1 MGAQW
6 AHSGHS
12 MGSGSILDI
21 QGGGRACPVRGL
33 GMCVSVCAS
42 TARSSAPSTPVP
54 PPAPPMATGI
64 TARLMGSHLTSWE
77 RAKCTWSRLVPG
89 CVPAGSTGTQSSWYI
104 IRWWEDLSPGV
115 WQFRD
120 ARLGLDRAHQSACPP
135 ASHHYNL
142 APLGASGFSVCNS
155 KSKCFLGFYYTP
167 GGLPSHFKALFQLA
181 LTARQSLLSPCYSWS
196 NLGLGKLVSHPRPH
210 N

>member
-1 MGAQW
+1 MLTSGPG
-6 AHSGHS
+6 AHSGRS

-33 GMCVSVCAS
+33 GTCVSVCAS
-42 TARSSAPSTPVP
+42 TARSSAPSTRVP

-104 IRWWEDLSPGV
+104 IRWVGGSKPWCVAILRRKIGAGQSPPVCLSSCLSP
-115 WQFRD
+115 
-120 ARLGLDRAHQSACPP
+120 L
-135 ASHHYNL
+135 
-142 APLGASGFSVCNS
+142 
-155 KSKCFLGFYYTP
+155 
-167 GGLPSHFKALFQLA
+167 
-181 LTARQSLLSPCYSWS
+181 
-196 NLGLGKLVSHPRPH
+196 
-210 N
+210 